1 MIMNK
6 IEEALSKLFS
16 KYRIIFWYDEKQEL
30 LEQFNELTL
39 AGVEKRM
46 VENDQF
52 YIKYL
57 ITKEKPCSQFL
68 LYFPSRKPDNAEN
81 WLLDMELANYVFQ
94 TNQEALFAQELELDY
109 SFTELIG
116 DHIEFFKNKERR
128 ASFKDLLGKG
138 DEHQAIRYKMLA
150 VLFNTDNVSLISF
163 LQAHASAYND
173 GNDRYE
179 RELDRYNLKTF
190 YWKEIA
196 RKYGYSSETPS
207 IYDLLIEFFNNNF
220 SLGKKSTIAKESKIL
235 ISIWKDTISYQSAY
249 RDLSRKIA
257 DDLNI
262 ESVLNDA
269 NLEDIIQDDLFELI
283 DKKIVSDLV
292 KLICDETIS
301 NEKLSQLIK
310 KRENKYWYLDYEDF
324 YLCLS
329 NAMQMISLIRKF
341 EKAKIESFS
350 EGIISY
356 VQQLFKIDY
365 YYRKY
370 IYHYR
375 KSKQNKVLQLLTN
388 KIEKVYCNDWLLS
401 YGNEWQRIIDETE
414 KWYSPSR
421 IAQHKFFN
429 DHVKPVVS
437 KGQRLFVI
445 ISDGL
450 RYECGWDYLQKIQNE
465 KRFEGELEYMVTT
478 LPSYTQFGMAALL
491 PNKNMSVQ
499 KDTDN
504 ILIDGLH
511 TQGVQGRTKILEQFS
526 GVRSTAIN
534 AEDFV
539 KMNTS
544 TDGREFVKQYDLIY
558 IYHNQIDKVGDDKI
572 SEHKVFDAVER
583 ELEFLM
589 DIIKKIAAMNGTNMI
604 ITSDHGFIYQNNELS
619 DSDFSIGSVT
629 GEVWK
634 ESRRYVIGK
643 NLKGDSSTKHFKSEQ
658 LNLIGDAEVLIP
670 KSINRIRIK
679 GAGSRFVHGGASLQ
693 EIIIP
698 LLKVTKTRQDTT
710 KQVEVDIIKSTD
722 KITTNILAVSF
733 LQTELVSDKILSRQ
747 IRSAIYSENGEMLS
761 DQFTYRFDVTEGTE
775 RMREVKH
782 RFQLS
787 SKASGKF
794 KNQTVKLIL
803 EEPLEGSSKWKYYKE
818 YNYTLNISF
827 TNDFDDM

>member
-1 MIMNK
+1 MNK

-30 LEQFNELTL
+30 LEQFNELNL
-39 AGVEKRM
+39 CGVKKKI
-46 VENDQF
+46 VDNDQF
-52 YIKYL
+52 YVKYL
-57 ITKEKPCSQFL
+57 TTKEKPNDQYL
-68 LYFPSRKPDNAEN
+68 LYFPSRKPDNSEN

-116 DHIEFFKNKERR
+116 EHIEFFKNKGRR
-128 ASFKDLLGKG
+128 TSLKDLLGKA

-163 LQAHASAYND
+163 LQTHASAYND
-173 GNDRYE
+173 GNERYDK
-179 RELDRYNLKTF
+179 ELDRYNLKTF

-196 RKYGYSSETPS
+196 RKYGYTSESPT

-249 RDLSRKIA
+249 RELSRKIA
-257 DDLNI
+257 DDLKI

-269 NLEDIIQDDLFELI
+269 NLEDIIQDDLFDLI
-283 DKKIVSDLV
+283 DKKIVSELV
-292 KLICDETIS
+292 KLICSETIS
-301 NEKLSQLIK
+301 NEKLNQLIK

-324 YLCLS
+324 YSCLS
-329 NAMQMISLIRKF
+329 NGMQMISLIRKNG
-341 EKAKIESFS
+341 KTNIESFTD
-350 EGIISY
+350 GINSY
-356 VQQLFKIDY
+356 IQQLFKIDY

-375 KSKQNKVLQLLTN
+375 KSKQNKILQLLTD
-388 KIEKVYCNDWLLS
+388 KVEKVYCNEWLLGH
-401 YGNEWQRIIDETE
+401 GNEWQRIIDE
-414 KWYSPSR
+414 KSNWDSQFKISQQR
-421 IAQHKFFN
+421 FFN
-429 DHVKPVVS
+429 DHVKPIIT

-450 RYECGWDYLQKIQNE
+450 RYECGWDYLQKIQSE
-465 KRFEGELEYMVTT
+465 KRFEGELEYMVST

-491 PNKNMSVQ
+491 PNTNMSIQ
-499 KDTDN
+499 EKSDN
-504 ILIDGLH
+504 ILIDGLS
-511 TQGVQGRTKILEQFS
+511 TQGLISRSKILEQFS
-526 GVRSTAIN
+526 GVRATAIN

-544 TDGREFVKQYDLIY
+544 IDGREFVKLFDLIY
-558 IYHNQIDKVGDDKI
+558 IYHNQIDKVGDDKT
-572 SEHKVFDAVER
+572 SEHKVFEAVNR

-604 ITSDHGFIYQNNELS
+604 ITADHGFLYQNNELAE
-619 DSDFSIGSVT
+619 SDFSIGSVS
-629 GEVWK
+629 GDIWK

-643 NLKGDSSTKHFKSEQ
+643 NLTGGTSTKHFTAEQ
-658 LNLIGDAEVLIP
+658 LNLLGDAEILIP

-693 EIIIP
+693 EIVIP

-710 KQVEVDIIKSTD
+710 KQVDIDIIKSTD

-733 LQTELVSDKILSRQ
+733 LQTELVSDKILPRQ
-747 IRSAIYSENGEMLS
+747 IRSAIYAEEGELLS
-761 DQFTYRFDVTEGTE
+761 DQFTYKFDVTEGTE

-787 SKASGKF
+787 SKASGRF
-794 KNQTVKLIL
+794 KNQRVKLVL
-803 EEPLEGSSKWKYYKE
+803 EEPVEGTSKWKQYKE
-818 YNYTLNISF
+818 YYYTLNISF

>member
-1 MIMNK
+1 MNK
-6 IEEALSKLFS
+6 IEEALSKLFL
-16 KYRIIFWYDEKQEL
+16 KHRIIFWYDEKQEL
-30 LEQFNELTL
+30 LEQFNEIAL

-57 ITKEKPCSQFL
+57 TTKEKSNQKFL
-68 LYFPSRKPDNAEN
+68 LYFPSRKPVNAEN

-109 SFTELIG
+109 SFTELIAE
-116 DHIEFFKNKERR
+116 HIEFFKNKERR
-128 ASFKDLLGKG
+128 TNFKELLGKG
-138 DEHQAIRYKMLA
+138 DEHQAIQYKMLA

-179 RELDRYNLKTF
+179 RELERYNLKTF
-190 YWKEIA
+190 YWREIA
-196 RKYGYSSETPS
+196 RKYGYTNESPT

-220 SLGKKSTIAKESKIL
+220 SLGKKSSIAKESKIL

-249 RDLSRKIA
+249 RELSRKIA
-257 DDLNI
+257 EDLNI
-262 ESVLNDA
+262 ESVLNDC
-269 NLEDIIQDDLFELI
+269 NLEDIIQDDLFDLI
-283 DKKIVSDLV
+283 DKKIISELAKMISDE
-292 KLICDETIS
+292 KIS
-301 NEKLSQLIK
+301 NEKLNQLIK

-324 YLCLS
+324 YLCLA
-329 NAMQMISLIRKF
+329 NGMQMISLIRKF
-341 EKAKIESFS
+341 EKAKVESFS
-350 EGIISY
+350 QGINSY

-365 YYRKY
+365 FYRKY

-375 KSKQNKVLQLLTN
+375 KSKQNKVLQLLTD
-388 KIEKVYCNDWLLS
+388 KVEKVYCNDWLLS
-401 YGNEWQRIIDETE
+401 YGNEWQQIIDFTE
-414 KWYSPSR
+414 KWYDPMTK
-421 IAQHKFFN
+421 AQHKFYN
-429 DHVKPVVS
+429 EHVKPVVS

-450 RYECGWDYLQKIQNE
+450 RYECGWEYLQKIQNE
-465 KRFEGELEYMVTT
+465 KRFEGELEYMVST

-499 KDTDN
+499 KDSDN
-504 ILIDGLH
+504 ILIDGLS
-511 TQGVQGRTKILEQFS
+511 TQGVHGRGKILEQFS
-526 GVRSTAIN
+526 GVRATAIN

-544 TDGREFVKQYDLIY
+544 TDGREFVKKYDLIY
-558 IYHNQIDKVGDDKI
+558 IYHNQIDKVGDDKT
-572 SEHKVFDAVER
+572 SEHKVFEAIER

-589 DIIKKIAAMNGTNMI
+589 DIVKKIAAMNGTNMI

-629 GEVWK
+629 GEIWK

-643 NLKGDSSTKHFKSEQ
+643 NLKGDSSTKHFKAEQ
-658 LNLIGDAEVLIP
+658 LNLSGDAEVLIP

-693 EIIIP
+693 EIVIP

-747 IRSAIYSENGEMLS
+747 IRSAIYSETGEMLS

-794 KNQTVKLIL
+794 KNQTVKLVL
-803 EEPLEGSSKWKYYKE
+803 EEPVEGSSKWKQYKE
-818 YNYTLNISF
+818 YYYTLNISF